1 MIHNVHSQETATTQI
16 TTSQTNGKCSYVVLK
31 MSGWEKRMTSSYQK
45 LVQSHLPKIGYSCY
59 QHWWKSQ
66 HLDCKSIGRKQC
78 WENTHSIKDIFIF
91 LSAGLKKMSVVSDWI
106 IPNRYLNFTSEYHAH
121 QSVSWCHLPIHSN
134 LIELTF
140 HVCVREHWLKSCEY
154 KIWGGWIWIR
164 PSLAVM
170 ENQQRIVTL

>member
-16 TTSQTNGKCSYVVLK
+16 TTSQTNGICSYVVLK

-91 LSAGLKKMSVVSDWI
+91 LSAGLKKNVSCFRLDNTKSLSQLHIWVSCSSICLLMPSANSFKSHRINISCLCSWTLTEKLWI
-106 IPNRYLNFTSEYHAH
+106 
-121 QSVSWCHLPIHSN
+121 
-134 LIELTF
+134 
-140 HVCVREHWLKSCEY
+140 
-154 KIWGGWIWIR
+154 
-164 PSLAVM
+164 
-170 ENQQRIVTL
+170 